1 MACSTGATSMQA
13 TRKEKK
19 TQWCDVRSFFGTAVG
34 RRNTAR
40 VYTSPLPRS
49 TLAGATTKL
58 IIHRHTSTPA
68 TQRGSFRFRYR
79 PSDPCRP
86 KSLAA
91 RGRHCA
97 AQQECTQSHA
107 TIGGGCFK
115 GKQRTTHSVLSSKN
129 NNCYSKRCFVI
140 NL

>member
-1 MACSTGATSMQA
+1 MSRCIGVTSIKPRR
-13 TRKEKK
+13 RKKK
-19 TQWCDVRSFFGTAVG
+19 RGGVVCGPFLDGRD
-34 RRNTAR
+34 RRNPAR

-49 TLAGATTKL
+49 TFAGAATKL

-68 TQRGSFRFRYR
+68 TQRGSFRFRCR

-86 KSLAA
+86 KSLTA

-107 TIGGGCFK
+107 TIGGGGSK
-115 GKQRTTHSVLSSKN
+115 GKQCTTHSVLSSKN
-129 NNCYSKRCFVI
+129 SNCYSERSFVI